1 MAMSHR
7 DRLLAVAVVNPAL
20 HRLHVRDTLSSI
32 HDGPLLGLQLRCTVY
47 TARGVCYTYCR
58 LTVQHGVVQHSKQ

>member
-20 HRLHVRDTLSSI
+20 HRLRLRDTLSSV
-32 HDGPLLGLQLRCTVY
+32 HDGPLLGLQLLCTVY
-47 TARGVCYTYCR
+47 CVHGPRGVCYTYRYSTARCSS
-58 LTVQHGVVQHSKQ
+58 VQ

>member
-20 HRLHVRDTLSSI
+20 HRLRLRDTLSSV
-32 HDGPLLGLQLRCTVY
+32 HDGPLLGLQLLCTVY
-47 TARGVCYTYCR
+47 CVHGARSLLHLHRYSTARCSS
-58 LTVQHGVVQHSKQ
+58 VQ